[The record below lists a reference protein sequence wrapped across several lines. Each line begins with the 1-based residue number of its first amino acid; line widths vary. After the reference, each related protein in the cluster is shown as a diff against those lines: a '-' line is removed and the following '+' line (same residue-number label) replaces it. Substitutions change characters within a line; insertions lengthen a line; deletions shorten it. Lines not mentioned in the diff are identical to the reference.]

1 MRSVLR
7 TLLLMLTATAVGSL
21 GALVFIWTT
30 GAPDQ
35 DLPATKI
42 VFVPPAAGAPADR
55 IGAGTREIL
64 SAPGVVQI
72 LIPEGGGVSLA
83 ATPALLWSL
92 NAPKQ
97 GVMRAELVPLS
108 GGAPVAERTMR
119 GDLGSGLYALDL
131 AATGGP
137 LAPGQI
143 YEFKVLLADEN
154 TGELFVPAKGL
165 VERREGRLAEDAADA
180 ASRGAWFDALGFL
193 TENDPSGRAQVTD
206 QTGFGDLLRSAGFE
220 PEDLPR

>member
-1 MRSVLR
+1 M
-7 TLLLMLTATAVGSL
+7 
-21 GALVFIWTT
+21 GALVFLWTT

-83 ATPALLWSL
+83 ASPALLWSL

-108 GGAPVAERTMR
+108 GGDPVAERTMR
-119 GDLGSGLYALDL
+119 GDLGPGLYALDL
-131 AATGGP
+131 ATSGGP

-143 YEFKVLLADEN
+143 YEFRVMIADEK
-154 TGELFVPAKGL
+154 TGELFVPVKGL
-165 VERREGRLAEDAADA
+165 VERREGRLAQDAADA

-193 TENDPSGRAQVTD
+193 TDNEPSGRVRVRD
-206 QTGFGDLLRSAGFE
+206 ETGFGDLLRSAGFK
-220 PEDLPR
+220 PEDLPQ